1 MRFEIC
7 SFAEMGGH
15 CVTMRLNTYP
25 VFPAALPMKFF
36 SSIAVVAIVAPLTAG
51 SPSLA
56 QPACTPGV
64 ITQYTGYGAT
74 GCRVADKIFSNF
86 LFTGF
91 EASSSFSV
99 TALANQ
105 HTFSASGL
113 NFTPGDVASYSYL
126 VTIAGGSLGI
136 DGYRTSAT
144 SSEVTLPLIGTK
156 TLTGNPAGITSTAV
170 DTTIGNAV
178 HYFSAQPGPVAFTG
192 TINVTG
198 GRMDVFTDSIS
209 QAPITP
215 TNATPG
221 PLPILGAAAAFG
233 SVRKLRKF
241 SSLIKQG

>member
-15 CVTMRLNTYP
+15 CVSMRLNAYP

-56 QPACTPGV
+56 QPACTPGG
-64 ITQYTGYGAT
+64 ITQYQGYGAT
-74 GCRVADKIFSNF
+74 GCKVGDKIFSNF

-91 EASSSFSV
+91 QASSSFSV
-99 TALANQ
+99 TALADQ

-113 NFTPGDVASYSYL
+113 NFTPGDVGSYTYL

-136 DGYRTSAT
+136 HSYRTSAT

-170 DTTIGNAV
+170 NTTIGNAV
-178 HYFSAQPGPVAFTG
+178 TYSSVQPGPVAFNG

-198 GRMDVFTDSIS
+198 GRMDVFTDSIR
-209 QAPITP
+209 QASLPP
-215 TNATPG
+215 LSATPG

>member
-1 MRFEIC
+1 
-7 SFAEMGGH
+7 
-15 CVTMRLNTYP
+15 
-25 VFPAALPMKFF
+25 MKVF
-36 SSIAVVAIVAPLTAG
+36 SSIAVAAIVAPLTAG
-51 SPSLA
+51 TPSLA
-56 QPACTPGV
+56 QEACTPGG

-74 GCRVADKIFSNF
+74 GCKVADKIFSNF

-91 EASSSFSV
+91 KASSSFSV
-99 TALANQ
+99 TSLDTQ

-126 VTIAGGSLGI
+126 VTIADSSFGI
-136 DGYRTSAT
+136 QAYRTSAT
-144 SSEVTLPLIGTK
+144 SSEVTLPLMGTK

-170 DTTIGNAV
+170 DTTIGNSV
-178 HYFSAQPGPVAFTG
+178 MYPSVEPGPVAFTG
-192 TINVTG
+192 TINVNG

-209 QAPITP
+209 QARLNPRAS
-215 TNATPG
+215 ATPG

>member
-1 MRFEIC
+1 
-7 SFAEMGGH
+7 MGGH
-15 CVTMRLNTYP
+15 CVNVGLNEFP
-25 VFPAALPMKFF
+25 VFPAASPMKLF

-56 QPACTPGV
+56 QPACAPGG

-74 GCRVADKIFSNF
+74 GCKVADKVFSNF

-99 TALANQ
+99 TALAEQ

-113 NFTPGDVASYSYL
+113 NFTPGDMASYSYL
-126 VTIAGGSLGI
+126 VTITDGSFGI
-136 DGYRTSAT
+136 QAYRTSAT
-144 SSEVTLPLIGTK
+144 SSEVTLPLMGTK
-156 TLTGNPAGITSTAV
+156 TLTGDPAGITSTAV

-178 HYFSAQPGPVAFTG
+178 IYPSEQPGPVAFTG

-209 QAPITP
+209 QSRLNTQASV
-215 TNATPG
+215 PG

>member
-1 MRFEIC
+1 M
-7 SFAEMGGH
+7 H
-15 CVTMRLNTYP
+15 LNESP
-25 VFPAALPMKFF
+25 VFPAASPMKLF
-36 SSIAVVAIVAPLTAG
+36 STIAVVAIVAPLTAG

-56 QPACTPGV
+56 QVACTPGG

-74 GCRVADKIFSNF
+74 GCKVADKVFSNF

-91 EASSSFSV
+91 EASSTFSV
-99 TALANQ
+99 TALAEQ

-126 VTIAGGSLGI
+126 VTLTDGSFGI
-136 DGYRTSAT
+136 QAYRTSAT
-144 SSEVTLPLIGTK
+144 SSEVTLPLVGTK

-178 HYFSAQPGPVAFTG
+178 LYPSVESGPVAFTG

-209 QAPITP
+209 QALKPEAS
-215 TNATPG
+215 ATPG

>member
-1 MRFEIC
+1 
-7 SFAEMGGH
+7 
-15 CVTMRLNTYP
+15 
-25 VFPAALPMKFF
+25 MKLF
-36 SSIAVVAIVAPLTAG
+36 SPIAVLAIVAPLTAG

-56 QPACTPGV
+56 QPVCTPGG

-74 GCRVADKIFSNF
+74 GCKVDDKVFSNF
-86 LFTGF
+86 SFTGF
-91 EASSSFSV
+91 NASSSIFSV
-99 TALANQ
+99 TSLAEQ

-113 NFTPGDVASYSYL
+113 NFTPGAVASYNYL
-126 VTIAGGSLGI
+126 VTITDGSFGI
-136 DGYRTSAT
+136 QAYRTSAT
-144 SSEVTLPLIGTK
+144 SSEVTLPLMGTK

-170 DTTIGNAV
+170 DTTVGNAV
-178 HYFSAQPGPVAFTG
+178 LYPAVEPGPVAFTG

-209 QAPITP
+209 QALKP
-215 TNATPG
+215 TASATPG